1 MREEEPEF
9 RRRIVKSA
17 SAAAAIVRTVDHQC
31 RHQRLGE
38 TFCEVVYL
46 QFLEVLSLLPRTR
59 GRKEDLLFHEAVVAI
74 LDVRLLA
81 SDIVGLASSK

>member
-1 MREEEPEF
+1 MMMREEEPEF

-31 RHQRLGE
+31 RHQRLNE

-46 QFLEVLSLLPRTR
+46 QFLEVLSLATHMRQ
-59 GRKEDLLFHEAVVAI
+59 EDLLLHV
-74 LDVRLLA
+74 
-81 SDIVGLASSK
+81 SDT